1 MASTFLKNDEPGS
14 LSDIYEIKILIC
26 YLLSCIEQP
35 LSKEQVNYIF
45 QFNSIVNYFSFCQA
59 LKELIDTHHIQEK
72 FSAEDGK
79 KILQL
84 MPMGENTATTLSGIL
99 QKSTRDK
106 IIATAQQVLASEQQE
121 RDHQVSITKVEDGY
135 MVHLVIHDIGSDLLE
150 MTLFAPDKQEA
161 QQMAERFNQDA
172 VMLYRGMLGILQ
184 NDSLSIHQIAD
195 EIAQKNKTP
204 LDNE

>member
-35 LSKEQVNYIF
+35 LSKEQVNYVF

-59 LKELIDTHHIQEK
+59 LKELIDTHHIEEI
-72 FSAEDGK
+72 FSVEDGK

-84 MPMGENTATTLSGIL
+84 MPMGKNTASTLSGIL

-106 IIATAQQVLASEQQE
+106 IISTAKQVLVSEQQE
-121 RDHQVSITKVEDGY
+121 RDHQVSVTKVEDGY

-150 MTLFAPDKQEA
+150 MTLFAPDKQAA

-172 VMLYRGMLGILQ
+172 VILYRGMLGILQ
-184 NDSLSIHQIAD
+184 NDSMSIHQIAD
-195 EIAQKNKTP
+195 EIAKQNKST
-204 LDNE
+204 